1 MAAEPIR
8 KWSHEKRGEAANLG
22 RVLKASPVKRIL
34 VNSAHMAFV
43 NASAAF
49 ASEVLNFYLA
59 SRGLNQRRIAIISA
73 PNPDKP
79 TPVNPLKRSF

>member
-1 MAAEPIR
+1 MAAEPVR
-8 KWSHEKRGEAANLG
+8 SWSREKRGEAANLG
-22 RVLKASPVKRIL
+22 RLLKNSPVKRIV
-34 VNSAHMAFV
+34 VNSMHMTLV

-49 ASEVLNFYLA
+49 ASEVLNFYLE

-79 TPVNPLKRSF
+79 APVNALKRSF